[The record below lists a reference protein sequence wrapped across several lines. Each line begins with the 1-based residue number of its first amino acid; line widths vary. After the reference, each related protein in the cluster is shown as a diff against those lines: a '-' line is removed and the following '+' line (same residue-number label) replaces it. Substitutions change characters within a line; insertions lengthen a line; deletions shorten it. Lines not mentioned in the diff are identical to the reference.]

1 MRYNVLI
8 YVPPLFLPYMKNIHK
23 STFLALNTGDLLLHE
38 KKNMIANHSYVEQIE
53 CAKNLH
59 NTSVVY
65 VCICVIKALV
75 RRRL

>member
-38 KKNMIANHSYVEQIE
+38 KKIYDYESLICTTTRMCEE
-53 CAKNLH
+53 C
-59 NTSVVY
+59 T
-65 VCICVIKALV
+65 
-75 RRRL
+75 